1 MVRVKRRARGSNGQ
15 QENRKR
21 VKEVSSMFS
30 ECKDMAE
37 NIKQKLYWKKLSQ
50 ELATKFFAS
59 IVSLAS
65 FDGEKLHYESTGV
78 VVENS
83 LRNTCI
89 LTSSALVSTS
99 DPERRFIYR
108 LKIKLRLPNNQVVD
122 GWIQHYDLPF
132 SMVVVVTGYSP
143 DLRTVCFSNSLQ
155 VQRNTHL
162 LALKRCFKSGKL
174 MQTHGVPSDDPSKSD
189 SKGSMLSTCKIT
201 MDGSG
206 GPLVDLDGNIVGI
219 NDYHDQEGTPYVQ
232 GNKIDECLR
241 VARIRRDEVQR
252 HCWQNFTS
260 AFKRHWEGSS
270 NENGYSGE
278 SESKNQKQF
287 LSSNPEPQA
296 LEFTED
302 VPTPEL
308 IEDEHKR
315 ILLPWPSDGFTKM
328 VNALLDKDGYPLP
341 AYADG
346 GMRLEGHFEEEFG
359 RDNLSEPARKI
370 ALKMSRSVV
379 ALASFSH
386 DFKKRHFACTGVCI
400 DFDGSTSTTRVL
412 TSASLVRTSGD
423 ENELFDNLK
432 IRVCL
437 PSNECI
443 EGNLENFDFC
453 YNVAI
458 ISFPFRCNRTAM
470 LVDAPQTEVLALGR
484 VFKTG
489 NSMATEGSVI
499 SKECKIGCKELK
511 ISTCKITKAGIGGPL
526 LDFKGNVVGM
536 NFYDTEGTPYL
547 PSKIILKVLRRF
559 DNAERPVAAGMTE
572 EPNSSWPVLKP
583 YWHYPSE
590 SKIEPKVKVVHH
602 ILD

>member
-1 MVRVKRRARGSNGQ
+1 MPATGVDVEDRRVAGVAPGSAFA
-15 QENRKR
+15 
-21 VKEVSSMFS
+21 VDSSMD
-30 ECKDMAE
+30 EEE
-37 NIKQKLYWKKLSQ
+37 NAFPT
-50 ELATKFFAS
+50 LARCDE
-59 IVSLAS
+59 VHV
-65 FDGEKLHYESTGV
+65 DGEKLHYESTGV

-143 DLRTVCFSNSLQ
+143 DLRT
-155 VQRNTHL
+155 
-162 LALKRCFKSGKL
+162 
-174 MQTHGVPSDDPSKSD
+174 
-189 SKGSMLSTCKIT
+189 
-201 MDGSG
+201 DGSG

-432 IRVCL
+432 
-437 PSNECI
+437 
-443 EGNLENFDFC
+443 
-453 YNVAI
+453 
-458 ISFPFRCNRTAM
+458 
-470 LVDAPQTEVLALGR
+470 
-484 VFKTG
+484 
-489 NSMATEGSVI
+489 
-499 SKECKIGCKELK
+499 
-511 ISTCKITKAGIGGPL
+511 AGIGGPL

-559 DNAERPVAAGMTE
+559 DNAERPVAAGLTEEPNSRPVAAGMTE

>member
-1 MVRVKRRARGSNGQ
+1 MPATGVDVEDRRVAGVAPGSAFA
-15 QENRKR
+15 
-21 VKEVSSMFS
+21 VDSSMD
-30 ECKDMAE
+30 EEE
-37 NIKQKLYWKKLSQ
+37 NAFPT
-50 ELATKFFAS
+50 LARCDE
-59 IVSLAS
+59 VHV
-65 FDGEKLHYESTGV
+65 DGEKLHYESTGV

-143 DLRTVCFSNSLQ
+143 DLRT
-155 VQRNTHL
+155 
-162 LALKRCFKSGKL
+162 
-174 MQTHGVPSDDPSKSD
+174 
-189 SKGSMLSTCKIT
+189 
-201 MDGSG
+201 DGSG

-241 VARIRRDEVQR
+241 VARIRDEVQR

-470 LVDAPQTEVLALGR
+470 LVDAPQTE
-484 VFKTG
+484 
-489 NSMATEGSVI
+489 
-499 SKECKIGCKELK
+499 
-511 ISTCKITKAGIGGPL
+511 AGIGGPL

-559 DNAERPVAAGMTE
+559 DNAERPVAAGLTEEPNSRPVAAGMTE

-590 SKIEPKVKVVHH
+590 KNMCSYKGKKQMNDGGSKFDLQGDGLLQ
-602 ILD
+602 ILSAGSGWVYP